1 MDLLLVGMLGV
12 LIVMM
17 TLNSRKRKRTAEELK
32 ANLIEGAEVMLT
44 SGITGKVISLEDE
57 HVVIESTPKTRLR
70 VVKGAV
76 VKVEQ
81 PVTVDADSSEEK

>member
-1 MDLLLVGMLGV
+1 MDLLLVGMLGA
-12 LIVMM
+12 LIVMK